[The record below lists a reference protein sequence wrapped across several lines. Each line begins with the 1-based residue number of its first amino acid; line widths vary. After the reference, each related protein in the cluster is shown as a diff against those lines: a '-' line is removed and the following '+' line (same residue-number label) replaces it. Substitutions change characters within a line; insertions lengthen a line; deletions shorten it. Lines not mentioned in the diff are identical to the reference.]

1 MGSFTKEEKNREEK
15 SDKFHLLPLTKGIHP
30 DLAELEASENC
41 WGFSLRV
48 RSGKEQLAA
57 ELCKASTA
65 ALGFRQ
71 DWICYQ
77 PRLTDILP
85 DTRLHEMF

>member
-1 MGSFTKEEKNREEK
+1 M
-15 SDKFHLLPLTKGIHP
+15 
-30 DLAELEASENC
+30 
-41 WGFSLRV
+41 

-77 PRLTDILP
+77 PRLTNILP